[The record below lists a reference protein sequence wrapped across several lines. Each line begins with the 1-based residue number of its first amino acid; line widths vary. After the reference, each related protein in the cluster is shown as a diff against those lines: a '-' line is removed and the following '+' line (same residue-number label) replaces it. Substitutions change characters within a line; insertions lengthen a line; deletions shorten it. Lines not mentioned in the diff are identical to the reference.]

1 MEAKDLIIG
10 IESEKYTSIYFDDT
24 GESPTE
30 EEFLKKCEE
39 VKKNYPLYKLREE
52 RNKLLA
58 RTDWIMLRD
67 VKLENM
73 GEWETYRQQL
83 RDLPKT
89 QTDLET
95 DLVGNLINVKY
106 PTKPH

>member
-1 MEAKDLIIG
+1 MVDEIVLNA
-10 IESEKYTSIYFDDT
+10 ESQRFTSDYFLNR
-24 GESPTE
+24 GETPNE
-30 EEFLKKCEE
+30 EEFNTKYEE
-39 VKKNYPLYKLREE
+39 VKKDYPLYKLREE

-58 RTDWIMLRD
+58 QTDWIMLRD

-73 GEWETYRQQL
+73 GEWEIYRQQL

-95 DLVGNLINVKY
+95 NIIGNLINVEY